1 VKTSKIRLALI
12 CLGILIL
19 AAVVTAVIMRDEIGD
34 LILRGG
40 DTVLTDEAARNSPQ
54 AKLAMDFLGALR
66 ARDKDAIARLATAE
80 QIARIQ
86 HESEKTSADFQD
98 MLNDLPADP
107 AALRGRIKS
116 VQMHGNRAAVVF
128 ETKASSWFVMLALAD
143 GSWKVSGF

>member
-1 VKTSKIRLALI
+1 
-12 CLGILIL
+12 
-19 AAVVTAVIMRDEIGD
+19 
-34 LILRGG
+34 
-40 DTVLTDEAARNSPQ
+40 
-54 AKLAMDFLGALR
+54 MDFLGALR